1 MQMQVGNPKPLEP
14 VRAAVLSQASGLI
27 CGPRAA
33 SYGPPSENFQRIAT
47 GWQVILGANVSP
59 EQVALCMA
67 WLKIARLVNGPH
79 HDSYVDGAGYMALA
93 GELSNADATPI
104 P

>member
-1 MQMQVGNPKPLEP
+1 MSADP
-14 VRAAVLSQASGLI
+14 VRAEILAEAASLV

-47 GWQVILGANVSP
+47 GWQVILGADVSP

>member
-1 MQMQVGNPKPLEP
+1 MTPKRTAILAE
-14 VRAAVLSQASGLI
+14 ASALI
-27 CGPRAA
+27 NSDRQDQ
-33 SYGPPSENFQRIAT
+33 YGPPSENFRRIAT
-47 GWQVILGANVSP
+47 GWGVILGRDVSP

-93 GELSNADATPI
+93 GELAEGG
-104 P
+104 

>member
-1 MQMQVGNPKPLEP
+1 MQMQ
-14 VRAAVLSQASGLI
+14 RAHILAEATDLVCST
-27 CGPRAA
+27 RAA